1 MAKARSAAVSACNG
15 HGDDLTSISNA
26 PVRRARPIVATTR
39 DPSGVMGSVLLA
51 CTLCLLGV
59 IAGYLIRIESVNLMK
74 ADRDLKLTV
83 CIDATDRASWKAG
96 LDTAQMLS
104 QTMTK
109 GCMASY
115 GYALVTDTP
124 TCNIEK
130 FKYMTPVNK
139 DCYWRPRTKL
149 FDFWR
154 DDLSGETSGVTS

>member
-1 MAKARSAAVSACNG
+1 
-15 HGDDLTSISNA
+15 
-26 PVRRARPIVATTR
+26 
-39 DPSGVMGSVLLA
+39 MGSLLLA
-51 CTLCLLGV
+51 CGLCLLGV
-59 IAGYLIRIESVNLMK
+59 IAGYLIRIESVNLVK

-104 QTMTK
+104 QTMTRA
-109 GCMASY
+109 CMASN

-124 TCNIEK
+124 TCNIET

-139 DCYWRPRTKL
+139 DCYWRPRTSF

-154 DDLSGETSGVTS
+154 DDLSATTFGVTS